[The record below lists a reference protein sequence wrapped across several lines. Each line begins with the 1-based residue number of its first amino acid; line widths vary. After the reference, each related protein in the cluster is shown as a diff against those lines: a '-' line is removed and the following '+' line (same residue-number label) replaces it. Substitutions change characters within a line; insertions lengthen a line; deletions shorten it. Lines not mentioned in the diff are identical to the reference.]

1 MDIPSA
7 IQAYFAKKSRSEAK
21 AIRELFRFG
30 RKAAAIGLA
39 ILSACLVVSLQ
50 LGLSATET
58 ALSNVAQESLLIFG
72 WVAIW
77 RPAEIFLYEW
87 IPMARQRALYQ
98 RLSRADV
105 DVVLASLPS

>member
-7 IQAYFAKKSRSEAK
+7 IQTFFANKSRSEGK

-30 RKAAAIGLA
+30 RSAATIGLA
-39 ILSACLVVSLQ
+39 ILSACLVVSLR
-50 LGLSATET
+50 LGLGATGT
-58 ALSNVAQESLLIFG
+58 ALSHVAQESLLIFG

-87 IPMARQRALYQ
+87 IPMVRQRALYQ
-98 RLSRADV
+98 RLSHADV
-105 DVVLASLPS
+105 DVVLASLP